1 MSEFPYYAHGALHE
15 LFVACQ
21 LTPGVVEVVL
31 QADPYVAA
39 EDKRV
44 CGRWQL
50 SRADRGDVEDAV
62 GRERLDDNLQDLRGI
77 GQRALEAEVAV
88 QNDRTLQRNC
98 DVPSRAYEFNRS
110 VSPTSTD
117 RSVKLCTAPERL
129 GLR

>member
-31 QADPYVAA
+31 QADPYMAA

-50 SRADRGDVEDAV
+50 SRADRGDLKTQ
-62 GRERLDDNLQDLRGI
+62 LDGS
-77 GQRALEAEVAV
+77 A
-88 QNDRTLQRNC
+88 
-98 DVPSRAYEFNRS
+98 
-110 VSPTSTD
+110 STIIC
-117 RSVKLCTAPERL
+117 RIFGV
-129 GLR
+129 